1 MKTLEEHRNQ
11 LKTISDYAFSHGQ
24 EFLGIEKMLR
34 IAKGTASAKVKKI
47 FFQKC
52 HEGFKLAQELLID
65 EIQYY
70 QSLYRTSN
78 QDLKVSRT
86 ERNKEK
92 QKKLENDLQI
102 VETRLSALSH
112 IADGIA
118 YQLLGGRIHV
128 MRRLHI
134 GKQGNSFLEFSN
146 LSHTKAIVD
155 QINKN
160 PDDFAFISDLSSFI
174 HIGDLLVFSN
184 GEVKIVELKEGKVNQ
199 EVSGFLD
206 NVNIKQDT
214 LDDAKLEEK
223 FDKHTAKQ
231 IKRNVRQRKRGMQF
245 EEVVNNDKGIDPA
258 TGEFIHIPTPAVDSV
273 YYNDVL
279 GEMED
284 TLKSQNWAYQ
294 YLPGGVHIGM
304 YKDDALLMAKFAIEH
319 IVKEKTPNFILV
331 DWQSIIDQL
340 SEPLFSKPL
349 SPDFIIDILT
359 GRVRVIIALDC
370 DELIDEFNRFG
381 LNAKWLSQKET
392 MRLKQTNKNIQG
404 LFEVNGRAI
413 SVAKE
418 DGTKITI
425 YGGIISK
432 ILYDNIMPAS
442 IASQIASTDYNQMI
456 VDE

>member
-1 MKTLEEHRNQ
+1 LKTLEEHGIQ
-11 LKTISDYAFSHGQ
+11 LKKISDYAFLYGQ
-24 EFLGIEKMLR
+24 EFIGIEKMLR
-34 IAKGTASAKVKKI
+34 IANRTASAKVKKI

-70 QSLYRTSN
+70 QSLYRTFN

-86 ERNKEK
+86 ERDKEK

-118 YQLLGGRIHV
+118 YQLLRGRIHV

-134 GKQGNSFLEFSN
+134 GKQGTSFLEFSN
-146 LSHTKAIVD
+146 FSHTKAIVD

-184 GEVKIVELKEGKVNQ
+184 GEVKIVELKEGKINK
-199 EVSGFLD
+199 EVSDFLD
-206 NVNIKQDT
+206 HVNVKQDT
-214 LDDAKLEEK
+214 LDDAELAEK
-223 FDKHTAKQ
+223 FGKHTAKQ
-231 IKRNVRQRKRGMQF
+231 IKRNVRQRKRGIQF

-258 TGEFIHIPTPAVDSV
+258 TGEYIHMPTPSVDSI
-273 YYNDVL
+273 YYNEVL
-279 GEMED
+279 GEMEE
-284 TLKSQNWAYQ
+284 TLNTQNWAYQ

-304 YKDDALLMAKFAIEH
+304 YKGDALLMAEFAIEH
-319 IVKEKTPNFILV
+319 IVKEKMPNYILV

-370 DELIDEFNRFG
+370 DELIGEFNRFG

-392 MRLKQTNKNIQG
+392 MQLKQSTKNVDG

-413 SVAKE
+413 SVSKD
-418 DGTKITI
+418 DGSKIII

-432 ILYDNIMPAS
+432 ILYDNILPGS
-442 IASQIASTDYNQMI
+442 IADQITATDYT
-456 VDE
+456 DLTDHE

>member
-1 MKTLEEHRNQ
+1 MKTLEEHRTQ
-11 LKTISDYAFSHGQ
+11 LKKISDYAFSHGQ

-34 IAKGTASAKVKKI
+34 IANGTASAKVKKI

-52 HEGFKLAQELLID
+52 HEGFKLAQELLIE
-65 EIQYY
+65 EIKYY
-70 QSLYRTSN
+70 QSLYRSLN
-78 QDLKVSRT
+78 QDLKVSRSD
-86 ERNKEK
+86 RDKEK

-118 YQLLGGRIHV
+118 YQLLGGQIHV

-134 GKQGNSFLEFSN
+134 GKQGNNFLEFSN
-146 LSHTKAIVD
+146 FSHTKTIVD

-160 PDDFAFISDLSSFI
+160 PDDFAFISDLSNFI
-174 HIGDLLVFSN
+174 HIGDLIVFSN
-184 GEVKIVELKEGKVNQ
+184 GDVKIVELKEGKVNK
-199 EVSGFLD
+199 EVSDFLD
-206 NVNIKQDT
+206 NVDIKQDT
-214 LDDAKLEEK
+214 LDDGELAKK

-258 TGEFIHIPTPAVDSV
+258 TGEYIHMPTPTINAV
-273 YYNDVL
+273 YYNDLL
-279 GEMED
+279 GEMEE
-284 TLKSQNWAYQ
+284 TLKTNNWAYQ
-294 YLPGGVHIGM
+294 YIPGGVHIGM
-304 YKDDALLMAKFAIEH
+304 YKNDALLMAKFAIEH
-319 IVKEKTPNFILV
+319 IVKEKTLNYILV

-370 DELIDEFNRFG
+370 DELIAEFNRFG

-392 MRLKQTNKNIQG
+392 MQLKQTNKNIEG

-413 SVAKE
+413 SVSKK

-432 ILYDNIMPAS
+432 IIYDNILPGS
-442 IASQIASTDYNQMI
+442 IASQIASTDYT
-456 VDE
+456 DRTDHE